1 MISFLFVLQSV
12 YIGDTFNQKETVS
25 RKNILYNNLVA
36 GAVAGAI
43 SRTFTAPFDRLKTVM
58 QALGSKKD
66 IKIIGGFKHMIE
78 EGGVLGLWRGNGI
91 NVVKIAP
98 EVALKFAFFEE
109 VKLEFFCCCLA
120 ILWFFNYQ
128 INEIYLNLYIKLKH
142 LFRGKDSNRE
152 ATIGER
158 FVSGSVA
165 GCMAQT
171 AIYPL
176 EVRPTIEHNIALTLL
191 DICFENYCYLF

>member
-1 MISFLFVLQSV
+1 MKLKSV
-12 YIGDTFNQKETVS
+12 VKFTLLT
-25 RKNILYNNLVA
+25 LV
-36 GAVAGAI
+36 
-43 SRTFTAPFDRLKTVM
+43 
-58 QALGSKKD
+58 
-66 IKIIGGFKHMIE
+66 E
-78 EGGVLGLWRGNGI
+78 GI

-109 VKLEFFCCCLA
+109 
-120 ILWFFNYQ
+120 
-128 INEIYLNLYIKLKH
+128 LKY
-142 LFRGKDSNRE
+142 LFRGHNSNRE

-176 EVRPTIEHNIALTLL
+176 EVS
-191 DICFENYCYLF
+191 Y